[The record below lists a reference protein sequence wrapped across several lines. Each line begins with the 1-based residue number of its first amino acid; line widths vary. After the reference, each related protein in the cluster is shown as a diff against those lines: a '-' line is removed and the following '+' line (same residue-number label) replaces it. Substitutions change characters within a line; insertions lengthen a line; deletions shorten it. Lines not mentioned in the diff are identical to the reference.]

1 MLTTYPGGPNKGFWE
16 NNISGSFNSKKGW
29 ATLLFHMGTM
39 AASMLNV
46 SRRELLMHE
55 GSKAIY
61 TKYYTRYATAVKNI
75 FYWSVEF
82 EASPELT
89 LYAKDLVAD
98 WLKTRDITFGMRGQT
113 VLINPYI
120 MDMQN

>member
-16 NNISGSFNSKKGW
+16 NNISASFNSMKGW

-46 SRRELLMHE
+46 DRTALLIHE

-61 TKYYTRYATAVKNI
+61 KKYYIEYGLAQQEQYYMKVQFT
-75 FYWSVEF
+75 
-82 EASPELT
+82 ASPKLT
-89 LYAKDLVAD
+89 QYAKTLVTQ
-98 WLKTRDITFGMRGQT
+98 WLENRNITFGMRGQT
-113 VLINPYI
+113 IIINPYMI
-120 MDMQN
+120 